1 MTWKRRI
8 EPDKIGR
15 DISHFLYADE
25 RNETMPPEL
34 RHVCLNKPGMMSTC
48 MIGYDQKSGS
58 GAAVTKEEDGLVFAG
73 SEQHHCPCST
83 KIETVVETSK
93 TITA

>member
-1 MTWKRRI
+1 
-8 EPDKIGR
+8 
-15 DISHFLYADE
+15 
-25 RNETMPPEL
+25 
-34 RHVCLNKPGMMSTC
+34 MMSTC